1 MKVLLLGLGRA
12 NIAVAE
18 YLTGRGDDVYLY
30 EEYPDKL
37 SNRARDMVRTG
48 QVSKYTDHV
57 YDLVVT
63 SPGFPI
69 DKPVIQRLADA
80 SIPIIDEVEFT
91 FRELK
96 NPPVIAVT
104 GTNGKSTT
112 AAIIHNILHTAGRAT
127 FLGGNIAPG
136 QPFSTALMHEPYE
149 QYVLEVSS
157 FQLMRIHT
165 FRPHIAVLTNIATD
179 HLNWHRDYNEYR
191 QAKARLFM
199 NQDAGDYAVLNGE
212 DSGVRALADAIKAQV
227 VFFGKD
233 EKGGAWAN
241 NNYHYRNERITRLST
256 SRLEGRHNMMNVL
269 AAIAVAKILDIEN
282 GMVENGIGSF
292 VPLPH
297 RLEEV
302 GTFHGIRYINN
313 SMCTNENAA
322 IASLE
327 AITGNKVVIAGGRMK
342 GEAGDR
348 YLEKIAEHAKACV
361 IFGGNADYIVRFFNE
376 KGYTMFAVAE
386 NMKDAVGKAR
396 TFADAGDT
404 IMLNPGYASFDYFS
418 DFLERGEA
426 FRNAAEQD

>member
-18 YLTGRGDDVYLY
+18 YLTERGDDVYLY
-30 EEYPDKL
+30 EDHPDRL
-37 SNRARDMVRTG
+37 SNRARDIVDTG
-48 QVSKYTDHV
+48 QVREYTDTA

-69 DKPVIQRLADA
+69 DKPVIHRLADA
-80 SIPIIDEVEFT
+80 NIPIIDEVEFT

-96 NPPVIAVT
+96 NPPVIAVS

-112 AAIIHNILHTAGRAT
+112 VAIISTILRTAGFAT

-136 QPFSTALMHEPYE
+136 QPFSTALMHKPYE

-157 FQLMRIHT
+157 FQLMRIDT

-179 HLNWHRDYNEYR
+179 HMNWHRDYNEYR
-191 QAKARLFM
+191 HAKARLFM
-199 NQDAGDYAVLNGE
+199 NQNADDYAVLNGE
-212 DSGVRALADAIKAQV
+212 DAGVRALADATKAR
-227 VFFGKD
+227 VFFFGQD

-241 NNYHYRNERITRLST
+241 NNYHYRDEKIAPLGT
-256 SRLEGRHNMMNVL
+256 SRLEGRHNMMNML
-269 AAIAVAKILDIEN
+269 AAIAVAKILD
-282 GMVENGIGSF
+282 VENKMIEKGIDSF
-292 VPLPH
+292 NPLPH
-297 RLEEV
+297 RLEEI

-342 GEAGDR
+342 GDVGDR
-348 YLEKIAEHAKACV
+348 YLEKIVEHAKACV
-361 IFGGNADYIVRFFNE
+361 IFGSNADYIVRFFNI
-376 KGYTMFAVAE
+376 KSYTMFAIAE
-386 NMKDAVGKAR
+386 NMEDAVSKAR
-396 TFADAGDT
+396 KFADAGDT

-426 FRNAAEQD
+426 FRNAAKQD